1 MAELSIERKK
11 KFIVANEMILNRD
24 MKLRILGLIMV
35 EIGESILIET
45 AGKKEIDINLDLL
58 EEKGIEILNHI
69 YNIIKNRLDTLNKP
83 ARIYELQQ

>member
-35 EIGESILIET
+35 EIGDSILIET